1 MQEFVSIDEYAK
13 SRPRMIFKECFK
25 TVHLGAS

>member
-1 MQEFVSIDEYAK
+1 MQELVSTDEYAK
-13 SRPRMIFKECFK
+13 SRLLMIFKECFK